1 MEHNGLTIQQCKDV
15 WTALQLESQH
25 WVPAFIYTGIHMEVT
40 LSLQDVFEHA
50 VLFGDSGEVL
60 NSERGSRDGSDT
72 DDCGAENLID
82 LTLLDD

>member
-1 MEHNGLTIQQCKDV
+1 
-15 WTALQLESQH
+15 
-25 WVPAFIYTGIHMEVT
+25 MEVT